1 MTVAKKKA
9 CPNLKK
15 KTQQTDK
22 YNVGMNFYINFKQS
36 LYSKSG
42 QSVIS
47 FKVQQRNFVMELN
60 KYSLLATYLIQNN
73 IWKK

>member
-1 MTVAKKKA
+1 MNRPYFYVRIKKINHNK
-9 CPNLKK
+9 
-15 KTQQTDK
+15 QTDK
-22 YNVGMNFYINFKQS
+22 YNEGMNFYINFKQS